1 MILVDF
7 SGTIAKHREAV
18 DALFEEVDFPFFKEH
33 GFTGNE
39 DELKKTFSEANRRLR
54 EIETRLGDFTTEVS
68 KMLKLNVNREDAVKK
83 EELFDRKYIEIIEPV
98 EGTVKA
104 IKKLMKTDN
113 LVLLTNSACRR
124 VIPIIEKFGLDDIF
138 SQIICLGG
146 TGKNKSQG
154 ELFGKMRE
162 MGAWAIVG
170 DNPRKDGNAENY
182 GITFIDV
189 RVGWETAINLING
202 LKEEKLR
209 MRG

>member
-18 DALFEEVDFPFFKEH
+18 DALFEEVDLPFFREH
-33 GFTGNE
+33 GFTGNK
-39 DELKKTFSEANRRLR
+39 DELKKAFSEVNRKIR
-54 EIETRLGDFTTEVS
+54 ETETRLGDFTSEAA
-68 KMLKLNVNREDAVKK
+68 KMLKLTVNREDAVKK
-83 EELFDRKYIEIIEPV
+83 EELFDRRYIEIIEPV
-98 EGTVKA
+98 EGSVEA

-124 VIPIIEKFGLDDIF
+124 VIPIVERFGLDDIF

-154 ELFGKMRE
+154 DLFAKMRG

-170 DNPRKDGNAENY
+170 DNPRKDGSAENF

-209 MRG
+209 MRV